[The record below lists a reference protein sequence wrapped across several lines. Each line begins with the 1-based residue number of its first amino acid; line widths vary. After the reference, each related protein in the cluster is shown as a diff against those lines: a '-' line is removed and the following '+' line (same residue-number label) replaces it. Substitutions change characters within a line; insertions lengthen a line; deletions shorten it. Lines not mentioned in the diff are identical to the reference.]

1 MIRNTRTQKGEVYRK
16 RQKWYLRYFDFRVE
30 DGQLERKRLCRPLG
44 SVIDM
49 KKSQAREE
57 AKNFLATINKP
68 TCRPETAVK
77 LTDFIDSV
85 YLPNRKQRMRPS
97 TYRGYETIWRAL
109 KPFVQDLWIR
119 DVKTF
124 DIQNVLEEMG
134 RTDRFGKNTMAH
146 IKMFLSGAFVIAA
159 QQGFFNGVNPVTDSS
174 IPNVREPQD
183 TYAYSLQEVLAMDA
197 ALPEPASTM
206 IFTAAFTGT
215 TRGELCGM
223 RWENFR
229 DGHMRIKDSIWNG
242 ITTDPKSKQSKRGIP
257 IIRQL
262 ATRWG
267 ALRESQRN
275 PIAGPV
281 FPNGRGKAVDPD
293 SVLRR
298 VILPVLESIGIEWHG
313 WHAFRRGAAT
323 NLHDIGVD
331 DIIIR
336 FWDTPMLL

>member
-1 MIRNTRTQKGEVYRK
+1 
-16 RQKWYLRYFDFRVE
+16 
-30 DGQLERKRLCRPLG
+30 
-44 SVIDM
+44 
-49 KKSQAREE
+49 
-57 AKNFLATINKP
+57 
-68 TCRPETAVK
+68 
-77 LTDFIDSV
+77 
-85 YLPNRKQRMRPS
+85 
-97 TYRGYETIWRAL
+97 
-109 KPFVQDLWIR
+109 
-119 DVKTF
+119 
-124 DIQNVLEEMG
+124 
-134 RTDRFGKNTMAH
+134 
-146 IKMFLSGAFVIAA
+146 
-159 QQGFFNGVNPVTDSS
+159 
-174 IPNVREPQD
+174 
-183 TYAYSLQEVLAMDA
+183 
-197 ALPEPASTM
+197 
-206 IFTAAFTGT
+206 
-215 TRGELCGM
+215 M

-267 ALRESQRN
+267 ALRESQHN

-331 DIIIR
+331 DIIIAQILGHSDVAVTR
-336 FWDTPMLL
+336 KCYIKALNKNAVAAMQKMEEKLDAAIIATQLPPIEKMQPIKGVM